1 MPKTHTFTEAQHK
14 EVRAALKGTKSAAL
28 SRKLQVL
35 DLRMSGYKN
44 EEIAKIT
51 KYSKSRVSAL
61 CCIYAKEGM
70 GYFEQENRKSGNR
83 RNLSY
88 AEEEKLLDKFTA
100 RMEKGEIVTT
110 KEIKIAY
117 EKVVDHRIGKGQIY
131 RVLARHEFRKV
142 MPRSKHP
149 NKASEEEIDSSKKLK
164 QS

>member
-1 MPKTHTFTEAQHK
+1 MSG
-14 EVRAALKGTKSAAL
+14 GTAI
-28 SRKLQVL
+28 

-61 CCIYAKEGM
+61 CCIYANNGI

-100 RMEKGEIVTT
+100 RMEKGEIVTS
-110 KEIKIAY
+110 KEIKSLFNIF
-117 EKVVDHRIGKGQIY
+117 
-131 RVLARHEFRKV
+131 LC
-142 MPRSKHP
+142 
-149 NKASEEEIDSSKKLK
+149 L
-164 QS
+164 